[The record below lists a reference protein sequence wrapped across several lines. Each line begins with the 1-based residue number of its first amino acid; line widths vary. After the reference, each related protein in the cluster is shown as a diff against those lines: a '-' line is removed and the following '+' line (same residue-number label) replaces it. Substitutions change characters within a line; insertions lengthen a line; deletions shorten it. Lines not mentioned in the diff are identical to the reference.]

1 MGAMKTVKLM
11 IALLLVGAV
20 SVDNAWADRRHG
32 GHHRHFNRSFSVV
45 IGAPLWDPFYY
56 PRYYPPYYAPL
67 VIERPVPQVYI
78 ERQPSVVVPL
88 AADAGNY
95 WYYCSSAK
103 GYYPY
108 VSECPGGWQKVLPRP
123 PE

>member
-1 MGAMKTVKLM
+1 MKTVKLM
-11 IALLLVGAV
+11 IALLLLGAAA
-20 SVDNAWADRRHG
+20 VDNAWADHRHG
-32 GHHRHFNRSFSVV
+32 GHHRHFVRPFSVV
-45 IGAPLWDPFYY
+45 IGAPYWDPFYY

-78 ERQPSVVVPL
+78 EQPRSAPL

-95 WYYCSSAK
+95 WYYCSSARS
-103 GYYPY
+103 YYPY

>member
-1 MGAMKTVKLM
+1 MKTVKLM
-11 IALLLVGAV
+11 IALLLVGVV

-45 IGAPLWDPFYY
+45 IGAPYWDPFYY
-56 PRYYPPYYAPL
+56 PRYYPRAYVPL

-78 ERQPSVVVPL
+78 EQQPSVAVPL
-88 AADAGNY
+88 AADTGNY
-95 WYYCSSAK
+95 WYYCSSAN

>member
-1 MGAMKTVKLM
+1 MGAMKKTVKLM
-11 IALLLVGAV
+11 IALLLVRAV
-20 SVDNAWADRRHG
+20 GVDNAWADRRHG
-32 GHHRHFNRSFSVV
+32 GHHRHFNRQFSVV
-45 IGAPLWDPFYY
+45 IGAPYWDPFYY
-56 PRYYPPYYAPL
+56 PRYYPRYYAPL

-78 ERQPSVVVPL
+78 EQPSALAPL
-88 AADAGNY
+88 AADAANY
-95 WYYCSSAK
+95 WYYCSSAR